1 LHVGHYQEAHEVF
14 AVFLA
19 VFAVFLIATMI
30 CAAGM
35 LVGVLSARPSHHDTQ
50 WFWASGH
57 LLTHGANPYD
67 REEVR
72 RMELALGLPVKGPDV
87 PMMRNPPTALFLML
101 PIGLL
106 NGRAWVIAWSL
117 LLALCMAASVLA
129 LRPMLEQP
137 YQRGY
142 LLLILFFPPALS
154 CIEVGQTG
162 LLTMAG
168 VALFLRF
175 HESRPVWAGA
185 ALSLCAVKPHLLL
198 PFGVVLLAWMIAR
211 RKWALLFSAVLGLFA
226 ESLIAMAFDHA
237 VWSHYLAAMRT
248 ERIVDEFVPTFGV
261 ALRFMVDRTAMWVEF
276 IPAALGCMWAGWYYW
291 RNQRQWDWRAQ
302 GSVLVLVSLAVAPYA
317 WLTDQVL
324 AIPPILFALTGSRAP
339 ARGSVT
345 LLMVILTLTAAQ
357 MMSNLSLYFKPDMA
371 LGFVWLSWY
380 LYATSGGPNQI
391 EGTIA
396 AV

>member
-1 LHVGHYQEAHEVF
+1 
-14 AVFLA
+14 
-19 VFAVFLIATMI
+19 
-30 CAAGM
+30 
-35 LVGVLSARPSHHDTQ
+35 
-50 WFWASGH
+50 
-57 LLTHGANPYD
+57 LLT
-67 REEVR
+67 R
-72 RMELALGLPVKGPDV
+72 
-87 PMMRNPPTALFLML
+87 
-101 PIGLL
+101 
-106 NGRAWVIAWSL
+106 
-117 LLALCMAASVLA
+117 
-129 LRPMLEQP
+129 
-137 YQRGY
+137 
-142 LLLILFFPPALS
+142 FFPPALS
-154 CIEVGQTG
+154 FIEVGQTG